1 MDVKNLSPRQ
11 FFQDFYGCDN
21 CTVTYRI
28 FEYQPYVQ
36 SMTMTQAIEKLER
49 DIKETLEFLQSY
61 GLEIEEE
68 RVKEAVY
75 SRWQK
80 KLVKY
85 SAE

>member
-1 MDVKNLSPRQ
+1 
-11 FFQDFYGCDN
+11 
-21 CTVTYRI
+21 
-28 FEYQPYVQ
+28 
-36 SMTMTQAIEKLER
+36 MTQAIEKLER